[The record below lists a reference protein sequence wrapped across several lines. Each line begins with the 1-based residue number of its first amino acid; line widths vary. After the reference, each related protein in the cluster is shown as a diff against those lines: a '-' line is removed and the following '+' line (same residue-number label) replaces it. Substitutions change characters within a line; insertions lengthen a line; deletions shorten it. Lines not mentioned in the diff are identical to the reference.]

1 MSEYITELLRNNDV
15 LLLFLVLAIG
25 FIIGGIRIGTFQLGS
40 VVGVVIAGLWLGNYG
55 FEGNATIQFLG
66 FVLFIFSVGY
76 QAGPRF
82 IEAMKK
88 DGRRYLSISVI
99 VAVSGFLLSYGF
111 ARIFDF
117 EYGLSAGVLAGSLT
131 STPTLA
137 AADAA
142 VLSSDFIPPEGFSI
156 EQVRSNITTSYAIT
170 YIFGLVGLI
179 LIIRLF
185 PGLMKIDLVEEA
197 KKLEFEAQKST
208 KQPLFSPSDLIVR
221 AFRLENEEITGVP
234 LSVLSGRSDFQF
246 TVPKIKRD
254 GVLIQTTPETEF
266 MIGDLVSVVGVM
278 EEKAMK
284 SATKRVIGPNVPD
297 KDLLHFS
304 TESARISI
312 IKKRMSGKVLGELMS
327 PLNYA
332 SFVSKITRIGVAI
345 DVSPHTKLE
354 LGDVLDVTGPKAG
367 LEVLGKQMGHLEIDI
382 EKTDLSTFSWAIV
395 FGLLI
400 GSFTI
405 SILGVSIGLGSAG
418 GLLGLGLLVGY
429 LRSVFPVFGRVPAGA
444 QWIFTEFGLLLFMA
458 GVGLMG
464 GAGLLDTIQSNGLLL
479 ILTGIVVT
487 TVPFFFAYFWGR
499 KVLKMNP
506 LILLGTI
513 IGSMTSGGALNVL
526 NDQAKSSVASLGYTG
541 AYAFANILL
550 TVAGALIIL
559 L

>member
-40 VVGVVIAGLWLGNYG
+40 VVGVLIAGLWLGNYG

-82 IEAMKK
+82 IKAMKK

-197 KKLEFEAQKST
+197 KKLEFEAQKSI

-246 TVPKIKRD
+246 TIPKIKRD

-284 SATKRVIGPNVPD
+284 LATKRVIGPNVPD

-312 IKKRMSGKVLGELMS
+312 IKKRMSGKVLGELMI

-479 ILTGIVVT
+479 MLTGIVVT

>member
-1 MSEYITELLRNNDV
+1 MIENLFELLHNNDV
-15 LLLFLVLAIG
+15 LLLFLVLGIG
-25 FIIGGIRIGTFQLGS
+25 FVIGGIRIGTFQLGP
-40 VVGVVIAGLWLGNYG
+40 VVGVLMAGLWLGNYG
-55 FEGNATIQFLG
+55 FEGNPTIQTLG

-76 QAGPRF
+76 QAGPKF
-82 IEAMKK
+82 IQAIKK
-88 DGRRYLSISVI
+88 DGRRYLVISVI
-99 VAVSGFLLSYGF
+99 VALSGFLLAYGS
-111 ARIFDF
+111 ARLLGFDP
-117 EYGLSAGVLAGSLT
+117 GLSAGVLAGSLT

-142 VLSSDFIPPEGFSI
+142 VLSADFIAPEGFTA

-185 PGLMKIDLVEEA
+185 PGLMKINLAEEA
-197 KKLEFEAQKST
+197 KKLELEAEKST
-208 KQPLFSPSDLIVR
+208 KQALFSSSDLVVR
-221 AFRLENEEITGVP
+221 AFRIENEDITGVP
-234 LSVLSGRSDFQF
+234 LYELYDRSDFYF
-246 TVPKIKRD
+246 TIPKIKRN
-254 GVLIQTTPETEF
+254 GELIQPTPDMEL
-266 MIGDLVSVVGVM
+266 MKGDLVSIVGVLD
-278 EEKAMK
+278 ERARK
-284 SATKRVIGPNVPD
+284 SPPTRVIGPQIPD
-297 KDLLHFS
+297 RDLLQFT

-312 IKKRMSGKVLGELMS
+312 TKRRMSGKILGELKI

-332 SFVSKITRIGVAI
+332 SFVSKITRMGVAI
-345 DVSPHTKLE
+345 DVTPHTKLE
-354 LGDVLDVTGPKAG
+354 FGDVLDVTGPKAG
-367 LEVLGKQMGHLEIDI
+367 LEVLSSQLGHLEIEI

-395 FGLLI
+395 IGLLV
-400 GSFTI
+400 GTLSI

-429 LRSVFPVFGRVPAGA
+429 LRSVFPVFGRMPAGA

-464 GAGLLDTIQSNGLLL
+464 GAGLLETIQSKGLLL
-479 ILTGIVVT
+479 LGIGIVVT
-487 TVPFFFAYFWGR
+487 IVPFSLAYFWGR
-499 KVLKMNP
+499 KVFKMNP
-506 LILLGTI
+506 LILLGAI

-550 TVAGALIIL
+550 TIAGALIIL